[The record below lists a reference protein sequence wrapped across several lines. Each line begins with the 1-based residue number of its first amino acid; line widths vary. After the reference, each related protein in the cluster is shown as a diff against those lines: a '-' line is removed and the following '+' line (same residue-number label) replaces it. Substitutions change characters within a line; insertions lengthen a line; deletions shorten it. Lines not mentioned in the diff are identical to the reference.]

1 MIQAPGDDAAAAR
14 RRLVAAVAATV
25 LLGVLSWDAPR
36 VLGSEAGR
44 TSCLVLSVS
53 AGTLAG
59 LLMSKPRR
67 WSVAVGVVAATAVAL
82 ACLTSAFHVGHGE
95 F

>member
-1 MIQAPGDDAAAAR
+1 M
-14 RRLVAAVAATV
+14 
-25 LLGVLSWDAPR
+25 LGVLSWDAPR

-44 TSCLVLSVS
+44 SSCVVLSVS

-59 LLMSKPRR
+59 LLMSRPKR
-67 WSVAVGVVAATAVAL
+67 WSVAIGVVAAATVAI